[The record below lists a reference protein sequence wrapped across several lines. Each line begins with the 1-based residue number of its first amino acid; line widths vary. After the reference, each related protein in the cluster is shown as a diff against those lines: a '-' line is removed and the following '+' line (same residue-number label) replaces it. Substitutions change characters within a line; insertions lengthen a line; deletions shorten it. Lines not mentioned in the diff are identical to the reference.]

1 MAVLAQ
7 ETESRMNGFTP
18 LALKGDEDRSSGE
31 LQQAAQSLPE
41 KTGLSGESG
50 NASWSP
56 TPSQQTAQRTGSSGY
71 TRAGSGRHL
80 KEPQ

>member
-41 KTGLSGESG
+41 KTRLSGESG

-56 TPSQQTAQRTGSSGY
+56 TPSQQPNAPEALATPGPAQEGI
-71 TRAGSGRHL
+71 
-80 KEPQ
+80 